1 MNWDFIWW
9 FMGIVLI
16 VYAIKFLLSLC
27 KSLLGK
33 EAREDLIDSMGN
45 SISNANKRI
54 TKNLKKK
61 AAERK
66 QQKTIKK
73 EEEHR
78 AIVRVL

>member
-9 FMGIVLI
+9 FMGIVLTI
-16 VYAIKFLLSLC
+16 YAIKFLLSLC

-33 EAREDLIDSMGN
+33 EARQDLIDSMGN

-66 QQKTIKK
+66 QQKVVKK

>member
-1 MNWDFIWW
+1 MNWNFIWW
-9 FMGIVLI
+9 FMGIVLT

-33 EAREDLIDSMGN
+33 EAREDLIDSMGQ
-45 SISNANKRI
+45 SINNANKRL
-54 TKNLKKK
+54 TKSLKKK

-66 QQKTIKK
+66 QQKK
-73 EEEHR
+73 EENR

>member
-9 FMGIVLI
+9 FMGIVLT